1 MSANDNIYQQRTA
14 TGFLWSRVL
23 KTPFWAIY
31 SLFPFILYQEMGATL
46 ENPPIQIAIL
56 IALKPMV
63 SILSMYWSATVCQ
76 RRDRLISNIV
86 WAGVLGLLP
95 FFFFPFVDNTWYFV
109 FAFGVYMLF
118 HRGTIPAWMEIM
130 KLNIPGISRKK
141 IFAYGSAIGYIG
153 DGVLPFLLGPLLDSY
168 FSAWRW
174 LFPAAA
180 LLSLLSIFFQCRIP
194 IKLKEQDAIIARG
207 PPNFMEQLVK
217 PWKDAWD
224 LIVARQDF
232 RSFQLGF
239 MFGGAGL
246 MVMQA
251 VLPAYFK
258 GVLHLSWTEL
268 AIALTLCKG
277 IGFAAASQSWA
288 HLLHRV
294 DIYKMSGMVTLV
306 ACLFPLLLLAANLHI
321 GWVYAAY
328 IGYGV
333 MQAGSELSW
342 NMSGPIF
349 SKEEDSSLYSS
360 VNVVTVGLR
369 GCIAPFF
376 GTLLLFWTNPSVVL
390 LFGGVMCLMATV
402 VMASNSRTRG
412 ALVLE
417 RVDS

>member
-1 MSANDNIYQQRTA
+1 MNENESDFQQKTSA
-14 TGFLWSRVL
+14 GFLWSRVL

-31 SLFPFILYQEMGATL
+31 TLFPFILYQEMGATP
-46 ENPPIQIAIL
+46 EHPPLQIAIL
-56 IALKPMV
+56 IAIKPMV
-63 SILSMYWSATVCQ
+63 SILSMYWSAGVSK
-76 RRDRLISNIV
+76 RRDKLISNIV
-86 WAGVLGLLP
+86 WASVLGLLP
-95 FFFFPFVDNTWYFV
+95 FFFFPFVENSWFFV
-109 FAFGVYMLF
+109 AACGVYMLF

-141 IFAYGSAIGYIG
+141 IFAYGSAIGYVG
-153 DGVLPFLLGPLLDSY
+153 DGVLPFLLGPLLDSH
-168 FSAWRW
+168 FSLWRW
-174 LFPAAA
+174 MFPVAA
-180 LLSLLSIFFQCRIP
+180 LLSLLSIIFQYRIP
-194 IKLKEQDAIIARG
+194 IKLDEKETQF
-207 PPNFMEQLVK
+207 PPKVNLRKRMVK

-224 LIVARQDF
+224 LIIARQDF

-246 MVMQA
+246 MIMHA

-258 GVLHLSWTEL
+258 GVLQLSWTEL

-288 HLLHRV
+288 HLLHRI
-294 DIYKMSGMVTLV
+294 DIYRMSGMVTLV
-306 ACLFPLLLLAANLHI
+306 ACLFPLLLVAANLHI

-349 SKEEDSSLYSS
+349 SKDEDSSLYSS

-369 GCIAPFF
+369 GCVAPFV
-376 GTLLLFWTNPSVVL
+376 GTFLLFWTNPSIVL
-390 LFGGVMCLMATV
+390 IFGGFMCFVATI

-417 RVDS
+417 RVD